1 MVATG
6 DLIINV
12 ALTGMI
18 PTKQDNPHVP
28 ITEAEIIQDAIRCAN
43 AGASI
48 FHIHARD
55 SEGNPT
61 PDPQVYARI
70 IEGIRAECPE
80 VILCV
85 TTSGRNWHRFEQR
98 AAVLD
103 LDGKAKPDMASLT
116 LSSLNFYQ
124 SPSINS
130 PGMIMQLAEK
140 MLEKQI
146 QPELEVFDPGMINA
160 AQYLLK
166 KEYIKPPLY
175 FNIILGSIYSTQANA
190 RDLAYLVDQLP
201 AGSTWAAGGIGS
213 CQLSVNTLAIVMG
226 GQVRTGLEDNLWFDC
241 EQHLPG
247 TNEKYVR
254 RLRELAT
261 ILGRKIITPSE
272 ARKRV
277 LGNSQPPA

>member
-1 MVATG
+1 MVNTD

-18 PTKQDNPHVP
+18 PTKKDNPHVP
-28 ITEAEIIQDAIRCAN
+28 ITAAEIIQDAIYCAK

-55 SEGNPT
+55 SEGKPT
-61 PDPQVYARI
+61 PDPEVYAKI

-80 VILCV
+80 VILGV
-85 TTSGRNWHRFEQR
+85 TTSGRNWNRFEQR

-116 LSSLNFYQ
+116 LASLNFYQ

-130 PGMIMQLAEK
+130 PEMIMQLAAK
-140 MLEKQI
+140 MLEQQI
-146 QPELEVFDPGMINA
+146 QPELEVFEPGMINA
-160 AQYLLK
+160 AKYLLK

-175 FNIILGSIYSTQANA
+175 FNILLGSIYSTQASA
-190 RDLAYLVDQLP
+190 KDLAYLVEQLP
-201 AGSTWAAGGIGS
+201 ANSIWAAGGIGL
-213 CQLSVNTLAIVMG
+213 CQLSVNTLAMVMG
-226 GQVRTGLEDNLWFDC
+226 GHIRTGLEDNLWFDY
-241 EQHLPG
+241 ERQSLG

-261 ILGRKIITPSE
+261 ILGRKIITPKE

-277 LGNSQPPA
+277 LGSS

>member
-1 MVATG
+1 MVNTD

-18 PTKQDNPHVP
+18 PTRKDNPHVP
-28 ITEAEIIQDAIRCAN
+28 ITEAEIIQDAIYCAN

-55 SEGNPT
+55 SEGKPT
-61 PDPQVYARI
+61 PDPAVYARI

-85 TTSGRNWHRFEQR
+85 TTSGRNWNRFEQR

-130 PGMIMQLAEK
+130 PEMIMQLAAK

-146 QPELEVFDPGMINA
+146 QPELEVFDAGMINA
-160 AQYLLK
+160 ANYLLK
-166 KEYIKPPLY
+166 KKYIKSPLY
-175 FNIILGSIYSTQANA
+175 FNILLGSIYSTQASA
-190 RDLAYLVDQLP
+190 KDLAYLVDQLP
-201 AGSTWAAGGIGS
+201 ANSTWAAGGIGL
-213 CQLSVNTLAIVMG
+213 CQLPVNTLAMVMG
-226 GQVRTGLEDNLWFDC
+226 GHVRTGLEDNLWFDY
-241 EQHLPG
+241 ERQSLG

-261 ILGRKIITPSE
+261 ILGRKIITPQE
-272 ARKRV
+272 ARKQV
-277 LGNSQPPA
+277 LGNS